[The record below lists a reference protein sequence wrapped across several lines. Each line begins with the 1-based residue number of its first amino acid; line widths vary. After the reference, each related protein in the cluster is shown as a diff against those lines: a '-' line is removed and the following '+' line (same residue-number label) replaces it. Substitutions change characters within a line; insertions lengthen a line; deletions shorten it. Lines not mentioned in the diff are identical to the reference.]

1 MAQALQGLQDGM
13 DALPA
18 SPQELNDL
26 EGAGEASRVLFGGFE
41 AGGVFTSLRDST
53 VFWPPTL

>member
-1 MAQALQGLQDGM
+1 MTSANGASIAGLADGM

-26 EGAGEASRVLFGGFE
+26 EGAGEASRVLSGGFE
-41 AGGVFTSLRDST
+41 AGGVI
-53 VFWPPTL
+53 